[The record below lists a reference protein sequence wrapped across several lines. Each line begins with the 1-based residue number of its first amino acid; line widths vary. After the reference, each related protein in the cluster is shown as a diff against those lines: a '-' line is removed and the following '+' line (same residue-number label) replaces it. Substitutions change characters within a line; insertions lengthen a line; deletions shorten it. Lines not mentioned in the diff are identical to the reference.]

1 MVNITKIYLEEKL
14 KKEIRDELLKEI
26 KKVKSEKELEI
37 FLSKIFT
44 PAEIIMIEKRIGVP
58 YLLKKGLTYRKI
70 CLDLDISLST
80 ISFIKKGFKKPVKRN
95 VNKKMKEPAVSEWM
109 LKKNSKFP
117 TSYSGK
123 GRWKGI

>member
-14 KKEIRDELLKEI
+14 KKEIKGEFLKEI
-26 KKVKSEKELEI
+26 KKVKSESELEI

-44 PAEIIMIEKRIGVP
+44 PSEIIMIEKRIGVP

-70 CLDLDISLST
+70 GLDLDISLST
-80 ISFIKKGFKKPVKRN
+80 ISFIKKGFKKPVKRS
-95 VNKKMKEPAVSEWM
+95 VDKKMKEPSVPEWM